1 MKTEQPDGYRYLLP
15 RMVAV
20 LGVVSLLALVAL
32 ATVANA
38 GRPAPMDAPEAA
50 GLKRANWLARAGAD
64 VAGHD
69 VRSALRE
76 SGVSSYR
83 YYPDLD
89 VWALTLLDS
98 TQQSVRSSLLLSGLF
113 EWLVPNRTV
122 VAAQV
127 PDDPYFASNQWNMT
141 QVKAPAAWD
150 VTTGSD
156 QVVVAILDTGIDLD
170 HPDLASKVWVNKDE
184 IAYNGLDDDANGF
197 IDDRWGWNF
206 YSETPNSDDDNGH
219 GSHVAGIAGAATN
232 NGMGVAG
239 MAWETPLMAVKFL
252 DRTGTGDFLGM
263 LQAMKYAVDN
273 GARILNLSVTVD
285 DDMTPEEAALLD
297 ERMAYVT
304 AHGGL
309 VVGAS
314 GNQGHNTV
322 SYPAAHPDVLAV
334 GATTRMDVRWYASN
348 YGDGLDLVAPGYGV
362 YSTSRWSSGSGYRYA
377 SGTSMAAPHV
387 SGAAA
392 LIWSVAPGR
401 PVTDVAQIL
410 RATCDDING
419 AQYPGPDIWVGWG
432 RLNVRRAVRAALDG
446 QILRLQSERSS
457 FQVLEDSMTV
467 TATVT
472 TELGQPV
479 ADGTVVTFSTDIGS
493 VLPSS
498 ATTVGGVATTEFDGG
513 TTVGTATLH
522 ADTGVVTETLWI
534 AILPAPPQSGTLTAE
549 PEDVVVGGAS
559 AVVTLEAMDGAGNPV
574 ADATLVV
581 FSVTDGT
588 ILPQVCYT
596 LDGQA
601 NATYSSPD
609 AAGPIVVSAKV
620 AKTLLIT
627 HTLNILPG
635 EPVDLTLDAG
645 ADWLWAG
652 DVSVPITATATDQF
666 GNPVADGY
674 SVAFQATAGEIAPAS
689 GPTVAGVVAAT
700 LTGILGRGQV
710 CIDAEL
716 DDLSDSLCLAIFEP
730 AVFLPRLHPW
740 IQQ

>member
-1 MKTEQPDGYRYLLP
+1 MKIEQPGSNRHLLG

-32 ATVANA
+32 VTVADA
-38 GRPAPMDAPEAA
+38 GRPAATDAPIAT
-50 GLKRANWLARAGAD
+50 GLKRPNWLARAGTD

-69 VRSALRE
+69 VRSALRK

-83 YYPDLD
+83 YYPYLD
-89 VWALTLLDS
+89 VWALTLPEFADERVGSALLDF
-98 TQQSVRSSLLLSGLF
+98 GMF
-113 EWLVPNRTV
+113 EWVVPNRRV

-150 VTTGSD
+150 ITTGSA
-156 QVVVAILDTGIDLD
+156 QVIVAILDTGIDLD
-170 HPDLASKVWVNKDE
+170 HPDLASKVWVNEDE
-184 IAYNGLDDDANGF
+184 IAYNGLDDDGNGF

-206 YSETPNSDDDNGH
+206 YSETPNSDDDHWH

-232 NGMGVAG
+232 NGVGVAG
-239 MAWETPLMAVKFL
+239 IAWETPLMAIKFL
-252 DRTGTGDFLGM
+252 DSSGDGDFLGM

-273 GARILNLSVTVD
+273 GARVLNLSVTVD

-297 ERMAYVT
+297 ARVAYVT

-314 GNQGHNTV
+314 GNQGRNAV

-334 GATTRMDVRWYASN
+334 GATTSADMRWYGAN
-348 YGDGLDLVAPGYGV
+348 YGEALDLVAPGVSV
-362 YSTSRWSSGSGYRYA
+362 YSTSRWSYGSGYRSA

-410 RATCDDING
+410 RATCDDINA

-446 QILRLQSERSS
+446 QILRLQPERSS
-457 FQVLEDSMTV
+457 FQVLEDSMTI

-472 TELGQPV
+472 TDLGELV
-479 ADGTVVTFSTDIGS
+479 ADGAVVTFTTDLGS
-493 VLPSS
+493 VSPSS
-498 ATTVGGVATTEFDGG
+498 VTTVSGVATTEFDGG
-513 TTVGTATLH
+513 MTVGTATLH

-534 AILPAPPQSGTLTAE
+534 AIRPAAPQSGTLTIE

-559 AVVTLEAMDGAGNPV
+559 AVVTLHATDGAGNPV
-574 ADATLVV
+574 ADDTLVV

-588 ILPQVCYT
+588 ILPQVCYM

-627 HTLNILPG
+627 HTLSILPG
-635 EPVDLTLDAG
+635 EPADLTLDSG

-652 DVSVPITATATDQF
+652 DASVPITATVTDQF

-700 LTGILGRGQV
+700 LTGILDRGQV

-716 DDLSDSLCLAIFEP
+716 DELSDSFCLAIFEP
-730 AVFLPRLHPW
+730 AVFLPRLHPR